1 MIDSE
6 VKEEYIV
13 RSRLKELVTQK
24 EVEWGRRIPQKEICE
39 ATGLNPN
46 TVSRWMSP
54 VAFDR
59 FEVKPLLALS
69 QWLGVHVGE
78 LLAVEPAH

>member
-1 MIDSE
+1 MKGE
-6 VKEEYIV
+6 HIV

-24 EVEWGRRIPQKEICE
+24 EIELGRRIPQKEICE

-69 QWLGVHVGE
+69 EWLGVHVGE
-78 LLAVEPAH
+78 LLSVERIRS

>member
-1 MIDSE
+1 M
-6 VKEEYIV
+6 

-24 EVEWGRRIPQKEICE
+24 EIEQGRRIPQKEICE

-59 FEVKPLLALS
+59 FEVKPLVALCE
-69 QWLGVHVGE
+69 WLGVGVGE
-78 LLAVEPAH
+78 LISLERVRSA